1 MTASV
6 FELMT
11 LIDGRIEKIQQPEKF
26 ELLFFVHTHCGSK
39 KLLISASPDNC
50 RIQLTDEKKTSPA
63 EAPNFLMLLRKYI
76 QNSRIVS
83 IEQPNT
89 DRIVVLK
96 FFAYNELNDQTE
108 IKLVCEIM
116 GKHSNIILVDENNCI
131 IDSMRR
137 VSSSMSSARLIL
149 PKLKY
154 EYPPTARKHDPLLAT
169 EEDFIRCISKNS
181 RMDKSLSAEFYGLS
195 PTVAGLLVDSI
206 IETNGYAPDDFRS
219 IGRKLFE
226 YYSTLSKH
234 NFKPCIAKLGDN
246 EVLLPFIPAAC
257 DSVKFNTLHEAIDE
271 FYRKRSQVE
280 SVKRRTSSL
289 GKILDNHI
297 QRLERKIDH
306 FSLIIGESEKIE
318 TLRLYG
324 ELLTANLYRI
334 PAHATCVKLENY
346 YLTPSQ
352 MVMIELDPMLTAG
365 QNAQKYYKDYRRAKT
380 ALETAVSQRKMACT
394 ELEYLKGVY
403 ADLSKCLSDSD
414 FEEIKDEL
422 ISQGYIK
429 STSSKKRVKLP
440 KAQPH
445 RFTSSDGIEILVGKN
460 NTQNDKLTFKDALP
474 EYTWLHT
481 KGVHGSHVIIR
492 HEGDIPKQTLLEAAK
507 LAAYY
512 SQARESDRVQVDF
525 TKKKLVKRPSGA
537 KPGMAIYTGQRTL
550 FVTPELCLK

>member
-11 LIDGRIEKIQQPEKF
+11 LIDDRIEKIQQPEKF
-26 ELLFFVHTHCGSK
+26 ELLFFVRTHCGNK
-39 KLLISASPDNC
+39 KLFISASPDNC
-50 RIQLTDEKKTSPA
+50 RIQLTDEKRTSPV
-63 EAPNFLMLLRKYI
+63 EAPNFLMLLRKYL

-89 DRIVVLK
+89 DRIVVFK
-96 FFAYNELNDQTE
+96 FSAYNELNDQTE

-131 IDSMRR
+131 IDSIRR

-154 EYPPTARKHDPLLAT
+154 EYPPTARKQDPLLAS
-169 EEDFIRCISKNS
+169 EEDFIRCISQNS
-181 RMDKSLSAEFYGLS
+181 RMDKALSAEFYGLS
-195 PTVAGLLVDSI
+195 PTVAGLLIDSI
-206 IETNGYAPDDFRS
+206 IEVNGYASDDFRS
-219 IGRKLFE
+219 IGRKLVE
-226 YYSTLSKH
+226 CYSALSKH
-234 NFKPCIAKLGDN
+234 NFKPCIARLGDN
-246 EVLLPFIPAAC
+246 EFLLPFIPATG
-257 DSVKFNTLHEAIDE
+257 DSVKFNTIHEAIDE
-271 FYRKRSQVE
+271 FYRKRSRAE
-280 SVKRRTSSL
+280 NTKHRTASL

-306 FSLIIGESEKIE
+306 FSLIIGDSEKIE

-324 ELLTANLYRI
+324 ELLTANLYRV
-334 PAHATCVKLENY
+334 PSHATCVKLENY
-346 YLTPSQ
+346 HLTPSQ
-352 MVMIELDPMLTAG
+352 MVLIELDPMLTTG

-380 ALETAVSQRKMACT
+380 ALETAVSQRKMARA

-403 ADLSKCLSDSD
+403 ADLYKCLNDSD

-422 ISQGYIK
+422 VSQGYIK
-429 STSSKKRVKLP
+429 NTKVKKRVKLP
-440 KAQPH
+440 KSQPH

-481 KGVHGSHVIIR
+481 KDVHGSHVIIR
-492 HEGDIPKQTLLEAAK
+492 HEGDVPKQTLLEAAK

-525 TKKKLVKRPSGA
+525 TKKKLVKKPSGA
-537 KPGMAIYTGQRTL
+537 KPGMAIYTGQRTI

>member
-11 LIDGRIEKIQQPEKF
+11 LIDGKIEKIQQPEKF
-26 ELLFFVHTHCGSK
+26 ELLFFVRTHCGNK
-39 KLLISASPDNC
+39 KLFISASPDNC
-50 RIQLTDEKKTSPA
+50 RIQLTNEKRTSPV
-63 EAPNFLMLLRKYI
+63 EAPNFLMLLRKYL

-89 DRIVVLK
+89 DRIVVFK
-96 FFAYNELNDQTE
+96 FSAYNELNDQTE

-131 IDSMRR
+131 IDSIRR

-154 EYPPTARKHDPLLAT
+154 EYPPTARKQDPLLAS
-169 EEDFIRCISKNS
+169 EEDFIRCISQNS
-181 RMDKSLSAEFYGLS
+181 RMDKALSAEFYGLS

-206 IETNGYAPDDFRS
+206 IEINGYASDDFRN
-219 IGRKLFE
+219 IGHKLFE
-226 YYSTLSKH
+226 CYSALSKH
-234 NFKPCIAKLGDN
+234 NFKPCIARLGDN
-246 EVLLPFIPAAC
+246 EFLLPFIPATG
-257 DSVKFNTLHEAIDE
+257 DSVKFNTIHEAIDE
-271 FYRKRSQVE
+271 FYRKRSRAE
-280 SVKRRTSSL
+280 NTKHRTASL

-306 FSLIIGESEKIE
+306 FSLIIGDSEKIE

-324 ELLTANLYRI
+324 ELLTANLYRV

-346 YLTPSQ
+346 HLTPSQ
-352 MVMIELDPMLTAG
+352 MVLIELDPMLTTG

-380 ALETAVSQRKMACT
+380 ALETAVSQRKMARA

-403 ADLSKCLSDSD
+403 ADLYKCLNDSD

-422 ISQGYIK
+422 VSQGYIK
-429 STSSKKRVKLP
+429 NTKVKKRVKLP

-445 RFTSSDGIEILVGKN
+445 RFTSSNGIEILVGKN

-481 KGVHGSHVIIR
+481 KDVHGSHVIIR
-492 HEGDIPKQTLLEAAK
+492 HEGDVPKQTLLEAAK

-525 TKKKLVKRPSGA
+525 TKKKLVKKPSGA
-537 KPGMAIYTGQRTL
+537 KPGMAIYTGQRTI